1 MSVGRAVGFAVVAAS
16 LAALIVPAFA
26 QNGSSDIQRWRLHGM
41 SMGHMGQGMM
51 GDGMMSGSMMGDCM
65 EMMQSMNN
73 GGDGRPNSQ
82 WQKHRP
88 SNPDNG
94 G

>member
-1 MSVGRAVGFAVVAAS
+1 MTVGKTTSFAIIA
-16 LAALIVPAFA
+16 AALGAFVVPALA
-26 QNGSSDIQRWRLHGM
+26 QKGSSDMQRRHDPGM
-41 SMGHMGQGMM
+41 SMGYGMM

>member
-1 MSVGRAVGFAVVAAS
+1 MTVANKLTIAAFA
-16 LAALIVPAFA
+16 AALGALIAPALA
-26 QNGSSDIQRWRLHGM
+26 QKGSSDMQSRHDRGM

-51 GDGMMSGSMMGDCM
+51 RGGMMSGCAD
-65 EMMQSMNN
+65 MMQSMNN

-82 WQKHRP
+82 WQKRP
-88 SNPDNG
+88 PQTPDNG